1 MLRVPTE
8 TASSSLLAR
17 KKTEGFYRLV
27 QQHRAQVLLLLQA
40 PYTGRETVAK
50 HYIYISHSVTAKL
63 SPYLACTP
71 ESP

>member
-17 KKTEGFYRLV
+17 KKTEGFYRRV
-27 QQHRAQVLLLLQA
+27 QQHRAQVLLLQA
-40 PYTGRETVAK
+40 PHTGRETVAK